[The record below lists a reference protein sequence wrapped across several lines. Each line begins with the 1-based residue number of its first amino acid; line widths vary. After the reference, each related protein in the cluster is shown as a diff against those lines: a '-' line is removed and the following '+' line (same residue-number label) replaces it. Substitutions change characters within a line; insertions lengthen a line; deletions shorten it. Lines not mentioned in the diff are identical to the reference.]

1 MSTNIDP
8 SENPLHSI
16 ATEFVTEEFDTE
28 PSGEAIEDLAT
39 VIEDIVATLRDRIV
53 SDDRLEELLRS
64 NPGHEIL
71 MERDSTHRSDPE
83 PLTQSAIIEPL
94 FDALGYPY
102 LAPEA
107 GDLSEERGEQAD
119 YSVSLTDIDTI
130 DSDRLLIEAEPL
142 NKKLD
147 QRQHGLGQV
156 RSWLGQ
162 RQFEADFG
170 IATDGI
176 RWVLIKYDPDTYSYD
191 TLAEVSLQPVFL
203 TAFENLTGQR
213 MSIEEWVEEMAGDVL
228 AEFLRAFDY
237 ENFLTIADDAPAAIK
252 RRKQEITDEFYD
264 DYVRLVFGIAEDS
277 DERAARSLIGDGVIA
292 PDEASGDDVR
302 LFAVEL
308 MNRLI
313 FIKFLEDK
321 GLVSDTLLRDLKDAH
336 ESGLNPE
343 TFYKTYLE
351 PLFFGVL
358 DERPEQRSERITQ
371 IDIYS
376 GIPYLNGGLFRPQ
389 EKNGGAFN
397 DRDFDVRDS
406 VLTSI
411 IDLLEGYSF
420 SADGGPTDLDPSI
433 LGNVFEK
440 TINYITT
447 DAADQQKE
455 LGAYYTPDE
464 ITRFCAEQ
472 TVQPALRDRFQERMV
487 EQWGWTEEMAG
498 EYDDVYALI
507 DALPETNTDVAED
520 LLTVVDHF
528 RALDPACGSGHFLT
542 SVQNE
547 LVGIRRA
554 LYDKHDDNPED
565 WELHKETVIKNIYGV
580 DIVDP
585 AVEIAKLRLWLS
597 IIAEVDSSKVEDYDE
612 EELALPNVVFNIRQ
626 GNSLIGFTDMLE
638 VSGDGDQAQLSTWGP
653 DSVRAKYGDIIAQV
667 ERHKRANDT
676 TEARTHLEKAE
687 ELLAEY
693 RGDLDEKVLDEFKE
707 AGVEEITIEQVKEYQ
722 PFHWV
727 LEYAEVYADGGFDV
741 VIGNP
746 PWDVISAS
754 RDDFFTRYDPRFR
767 TYSQEKKKEVQE
779 ELLSDTRISEEW
791 EQYNHS
797 VEVQSDYFKDS
808 SRYELQTPK
817 VAGKQV
823 PYKNDLS
830 KLFLERVVELARDDG
845 SISQVLPGMIFTGQS
860 SKDLRMQLLNESQI
874 NALVDFEN
882 KGIFSGVDRRKRFSV
897 IVFRNEGRTETLRGI
912 FRQSDVDILENLD
925 QHAVNIPRKVLL
937 EYSPQARIF
946 PSIRN
951 QQEADA
957 LDKILDHPHLSDDID
972 GAWSIEPLPEEL
984 NETRDDDRFGFSESD
999 GDYPVYGGSNIH
1011 QFEYNNEITG
1021 DLDEPVGW
1029 SIEEGK
1035 DPERSAKKRIREKR
1049 FNSHEPKRPI
1059 YDAFGGEDTSKSQ
1072 KKFVDDL
1079 LEKHRGSPLSEEDV
1093 LLDCTEY
1100 RIAYRDVTKE
1110 VNERTMIAAV
1120 IPQGVAC
1127 VHTLQTLRPYQI
1139 NPEIEDLSE
1148 EPLHSVYERRFTDQE
1163 LFVAVGLLNS
1173 IPFDFLMTTKIDEH
1187 IYKYKL
1193 EESQVPRL
1201 TEGDEWFEYIW
1212 TRAARLSC
1220 YGEEFAEM
1228 RDRLGNIDPAT
1239 EKEERREIQA
1249 ELDAAAF
1256 HAYGLDYDETKYV
1269 LEEYHRVQNPRMM
1282 TDEYFD
1288 LVLEKY
1294 KALDEQLVEVE

>member
-1 MSTNIDP
+1 MSTNIDSP
-8 SENPLHSI
+8 DNPLHSI
-16 ATEFVTEEFDTE
+16 ATEFVTEEFNTE
-28 PSGEAIEDLAT
+28 IQADAIEDVAT
-39 VIEDIVATLRDRIV
+39 TIADIVSTLRELIN
-53 SDDRLEELLRS
+53 SDDQLEALLRS
-64 NPGHEIL
+64 EPGGKVL
-71 MERDSTHRSDPE
+71 MERYSVHHSDPE
-83 PLTQSAIIEPL
+83 PLTREEIIEPL
-94 FDALGYPY
+94 FSALDYPY

-107 GDLSEERGEQAD
+107 GDFSDKRGKQAD
-119 YSVSLTDIDTI
+119 YSVSLADCEFI
-130 DSDRLLIEAEPL
+130 DSNRMLIEAEPL
-142 NKKLD
+142 NKKLE
-147 QRQHGLGQV
+147 QQKHGTGQV
-156 RSWLGQ
+156 KDWLGK
-162 RQFEADFG
+162 RHFEADFG
-170 IATDGI
+170 IATDGMRWILI
-176 RWVLIKYDPDTYSYD
+176 RYDPDTYSSD
-191 TLAEVSLQPVFL
+191 KLAEVSLQPIFL
-203 TAFENLTGQR
+203 AAFENQTGRQE
-213 MSIEEWVEEMAGDVL
+213 SVIEWIDDPLEQVL
-228 AEFLRAFDY
+228 AEFLRVFNY
-237 ENFLTIADDAPAAIK
+237 ENFLSIADEAHTVIK
-252 RRKQEITDEFYD
+252 EKKQDITDEFYK
-264 DYVRLVFGIAEDS
+264 DYVRLVFGITEGGDA
-277 DERAARSLIGDGVIA
+277 RTARSLIGDGVVA
-292 PDEASGDDVR
+292 PESATGDDIR
-302 LFAVEL
+302 LFSVEL

-321 GLVSDTLLRDLKDAH
+321 GLVSDSLLQDLKNAH
-336 ESGLNPE
+336 KSGINPD

-358 DERPEQRSERITQ
+358 DERPSHRTERIRQ
-371 IDIYS
+371 ISLYS
-376 GIPYLNGGLFRPQ
+376 EVPYLNGGLFRPTV
-389 EKNGGAFN
+389 ENSGEFTET
-397 DRDFDVRDS
+397 DFDVTDS
-406 VLTSI
+406 VLTAI
-411 IDLLEGYSF
+411 IDLLERYSF

-447 DAADQQKE
+447 DEADQQKE

-464 ITRFCAEQ
+464 ITRFCAEK
-472 TVQPALRDRFQERMV
+472 TVQPALYERFSNRMV
-487 EQWGWTEEMAG
+487 QEWGWTEEMTA
-498 EYDDVYALI
+498 EYDTVYELI
-507 DALPETNTDVAED
+507 DALPETNTDVATD
-520 LLTVVDHF
+520 LLDVIDHF

-542 SVQNE
+542 SVQSE
-547 LVGIRRA
+547 LVGIRKA
-554 LYDKHDDNPED
+554 LYDKHDDDPAD

-597 IIAEVDSSKVEDYDE
+597 IIAEVDSSKVENYDE

-638 VSGDGDQAQLSTWGP
+638 TSNDGDQAQLSTWGP

-667 ERHKRANDT
+667 ERHKRTNDT
-676 TEARTHLEKAE
+676 TEARKHLEKAE
-687 ELLAEY
+687 KLLDEY
-693 RGDLDEKVLDEFKE
+693 RGDLDEKILDEFQE
-707 AGVEEITIEQVKEYQ
+707 AGVEDITIGQVRDYQ

-767 TYSQEKKKEVQE
+767 TYSQEKKDEIQE
-779 ELLSDTRISEEW
+779 ELLSDSRISEEW

-797 VEVQSDYFKDS
+797 VQTQSDYFKDS
-808 SRYELQTPK
+808 SRYELQTPT

-830 KLFLERVVELARDDG
+830 KLFLERVFELARDDG
-845 SISQVLPGMIFTGQS
+845 FVSQVVPGMIFTGQS
-860 SKDLRMQLLNESQI
+860 SKDLRMRLLNESQI

-897 IVFRNEGRTETLRGI
+897 VVFRNEGRTETLRGI
-912 FRQSDVDILENLD
+912 FRQSNVDILESLEQN
-925 QHAVNIPRKVLL
+925 AVDIPRKVLT

-957 LDKILDHPHLSDDID
+957 LNKILDHPHLSDDID
-972 GAWSIEPLPEEL
+972 EAWSIKPLPEEL
-984 NETRDDDRFGFSESD
+984 NETRDEERFSPPESG

-1011 QFEYNNEITG
+1011 QFEHKNGIFG
-1021 DLDEPVGW
+1021 DLDEPLGW
-1029 SIEEGK
+1029 SVEEDR
-1035 DPERSAKKRIREKR
+1035 DPESSAKNRIREKR
-1049 FNSHEPKRPI
+1049 FNSHEPKRSI
-1059 YDAFGGEDTSKSQ
+1059 YDAFGGEETSKSQ

-1079 LEKHRGSPLSEEDV
+1079 LEEHRGTPLSEEDV

-1120 IPQGVAC
+1120 IPKDVVC
-1127 VHTLQTLRPYQI
+1127 VHTLQTLRPYRI
-1139 NPEIEDLSE
+1139 NPEIDDLNK
-1148 EPLHSVYERRFTDQE
+1148 EPLHSVYDRRFTDKE

-1173 IPFDFLMTTKIDEH
+1173 LPFDFLMTTKIDEH

-1201 TEGDEWFEYIW
+1201 TAGEDWFEYIW
-1212 TRAARLSC
+1212 TRAAQLSC

-1228 RDRLGNIDPAT
+1228 RDRLDDIDPVT

-1249 ELDAAAF
+1249 EIDAAAF
-1256 HAYGLDYDETKYV
+1256 HAYGLNHKETEYV

-1282 TDEYFD
+1282 TDNYFN
-1288 LVLEKY
+1288 LVLQKY
-1294 KALDEQLVEVE
+1294 ESLDEQLVEAE